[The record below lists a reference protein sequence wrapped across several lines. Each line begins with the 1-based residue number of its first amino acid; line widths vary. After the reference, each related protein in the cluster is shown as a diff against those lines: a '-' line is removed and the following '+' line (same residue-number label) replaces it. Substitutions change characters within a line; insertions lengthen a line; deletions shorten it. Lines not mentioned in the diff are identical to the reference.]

1 MDRKR
6 PVERCGECGS
16 VYRMEYI
23 GPPDDEHGHGH
34 GHGHHHGEGE
44 PEYDVY
50 RDGHPD
56 LIAEQNKPTFG
67 EFVRPEYR

>member
-6 PVERCGECGS
+6 PIERCPECGS

-23 GPPDDEHGHGH
+23 GPPDDDEHGHGH
-34 GHGHHHGEGE
+34 GHHGHGEGE

-56 LIAEQNKPTFG
+56 LIAEQKKPEFW
-67 EFVRPEYR
+67 EFVREEYR